1 MNQLIYK
8 SLLDIYPYPIIISKY
23 DGEFLFVN
31 TVYAKSMGFDNPE
44 NMIGLN
50 MLNFNALDYNPNEL
64 LEILKNGGVIDN
76 HEVSGIKKD
85 TGEIWVALFSSR
97 LVTYDGEDAILSTTI
112 DMSAQKQLER
122 AIKEE
127 QEKLKITLNELIDE
141 KTKYLTLFEEAGDA
155 IVLLDTNGVF
165 FDANQMACNLFKTT
179 KNNIIGKSPNVF
191 SPVFQYDK
199 DESEIQAINL
209 INLALVDKPQ
219 KFEWQHYDVNGELFD
234 VAISLKKVKL
244 SGNNYIQAILRD
256 ITEIKRTE
264 KELHRHR
271 NQLENLVNERTAELA
286 SALAELSIRNN
297 QLLEKN
303 EIIQKKNETLKI
315 TLKELKE
322 TQTQLFQSEKM
333 ASLGTLTAGVAHEIN
348 NPLNYIMGA
357 LVGLEKYFIE
367 HGTADKKK
375 TDILQNSILVGIDRI
390 SNIIKGLN
398 QFSRNDEK
406 LDEEFDIHSIIDNCL
421 LMLNNEIKQKSIIL
435 KDYTIDK
442 IIIKGNVGKLHQVF
456 INIMS
461 NSLYS
466 ITEKGEILI
475 KTILMEEKVVIE
487 ISDNGIGIDKEHLS
501 HITDPFFTTKSPG
514 EGIGLG
520 LAIVY
525 SIITDHKGEIEFE
538 SEVNKGTKAK
548 LIFPLNK

>member
-179 KNNIIGKSPNVF
+179 KNKFDEILKEIQIYLF
-191 SPVFQYDK
+191 SP
-199 DESEIQAINL
+199 SENKREKLNSNNSEDTELQSKLNHWLRVDHDHNNKCKKWYSTMQEL
-209 INLALVDKPQ
+209 IP
-219 KFEWQHYDVNGELFD
+219 
-234 VAISLKKVKL
+234 S
-244 SGNNYIQAILRD
+244 
-256 ITEIKRTE
+256 
-264 KELHRHR
+264 
-271 NQLENLVNERTAELA
+271 
-286 SALAELSIRNN
+286 
-297 QLLEKN
+297 
-303 EIIQKKNETLKI
+303 
-315 TLKELKE
+315 
-322 TQTQLFQSEKM
+322 
-333 ASLGTLTAGVAHEIN
+333 
-348 NPLNYIMGA
+348 
-357 LVGLEKYFIE
+357 
-367 HGTADKKK
+367 
-375 TDILQNSILVGIDRI
+375 LQNRELRH
-390 SNIIKGLN
+390 N
-398 QFSRNDEK
+398 
-406 LDEEFDIHSIIDNCL
+406 
-421 LMLNNEIKQKSIIL
+421 
-435 KDYTIDK
+435 
-442 IIIKGNVGKLHQVF
+442 
-456 INIMS
+456 
-461 NSLYS
+461 
-466 ITEKGEILI
+466 
-475 KTILMEEKVVIE
+475 
-487 ISDNGIGIDKEHLS
+487 
-501 HITDPFFTTKSPG
+501 
-514 EGIGLG
+514 
-520 LAIVY
+520 
-525 SIITDHKGEIEFE
+525 
-538 SEVNKGTKAK
+538 
-548 LIFPLNK
+548 